1 MKKANGFFAINKIVA
16 HSKQNNLRIYYTL
29 MQKINF
35 ENLDPKKFILIKNA
49 HIHNLKNVDVAIP
62 RNQLVVIT
70 GLSGSGKSS
79 LAFDTLYAEGQRR
92 YVESLSSYAR
102 QFLGRMNKPDVDY
115 IKGISPAIA
124 IEQKVITRNPRST
137 VGTTTEIYEYIKLLF
152 ARVGKTYSP
161 ISGQVVKRHSVQN
174 VVDFVQKW
182 KQGQKFM
189 VSAPV
194 EIPDGRSLADQ
205 LKVLLQQGYTRVDF
219 NGKIED
225 INELLDRKKLKKQS
239 HVQVIIDRLVV
250 QSKSEFEMRLA
261 DSVQTAF
268 FEGKGLCYIHELK
281 SDHEILHEFS
291 NKFELDGIVFEEP
304 SVNLF
309 TFNNPFGA
317 CKRCDGFGTIIGI
330 DPDLVIPNKSLSVYE
345 GAIACWKGEKMG
357 EWKDQLVVNAHQFDF
372 PVHKPISDL
381 SKKEKDLLWT
391 GNDYF
396 SGLHSFFKEVE
407 EQAYKI
413 QYRVMLSRYRGKT
426 LCTECEGTRLRK
438 DASYVLVNGKSIT
451 DLVKMQLQDLS
462 KFFSEIELNDHDQ
475 KISQRI
481 FIEIKR
487 RLKFLIDVGL
497 GYLTL
502 NRLSNTLSGGESQ
515 RINLATSLGSNLVGS
530 IYILDEPS
538 IGLHNRDT
546 ERLIKV
552 LKDLRNLGNTVVV
565 VEHDDKIIRTA
576 DYLIDLGPLAGYQ
589 GGELVFSGTVD
600 NILKQKEGLTALY
613 LQKKMKVASLE
624 YTRKWRDYIEIT
636 HAVQHNLKNVSV
648 KFPLNNYTVV
658 TGVSGSGKTTL
669 IKNILYPA
677 LKKHFGGYAKK
688 TGNFGKLNGDI
699 HRLSDVE
706 LIDQNP
712 IGRSSRSNP
721 ATYVKAWDDI
731 RQMYS
736 QQKLAVVRSYKPGFF
751 SFNIPGGRCETCEGE
766 GTVKIEMQFMA
777 DINLVCEECKGQRF
791 KDEVLE
797 VTVAGKNIYELL
809 DMTINQALV
818 FFTENENEFSA
829 MKRIVHKLK
838 PLQDVGLGYLKLG
851 QSSSTLS
858 GGEAQRIKLAFYLS
872 KGQNIEP
879 ILFIFDEPTT
889 GLHFH
894 DIDNLLKAFYALID
908 QGHSL
913 IVIEHNMDMI
923 KNADWL
929 IDLGPEGGD
938 MGGELIFEGLPND
951 LIKKNTYTA
960 QALKEH
966 LEL

>member
-1 MKKANGFFAINKIVA
+1 M
-16 HSKQNNLRIYYTL
+16 QNID
-29 MQKINF
+29 F
-35 ENLDPKKFILIKNA
+35 EKLDPKKFILIKNA

-102 QFLGRMNKPDVDY
+102 QFLGRMDKPDVEY

-137 VGTTTEIYEYIKLLF
+137 VGTTTEIYEYLKLLF
-152 ARVGKTYSP
+152 ARIGKTYSP
-161 ISGQVVKRHSVQN
+161 LSGNLVKRHSVKD
-174 VVDFVQKW
+174 VLGFVQKW
-182 KQGQKFM
+182 ELGQKFM

-194 EIPDGRSLADQ
+194 EIPKNRTPKEQ
-205 LKVLLQQGYTRVDF
+205 LNVLLQQGYTRVDV
-219 NGKIED
+219 NGNIEN
-225 INELLDRKKLKKQS
+225 INTLLEGGVISKQS
-239 HVQVIIDRLVV
+239 HIQVIIDRLSV
-250 QSKSEFEMRLA
+250 QDSHEFEMRLA

-268 FEGKGLCYIHELK
+268 FEGKGMCYIHEMK
-281 SDHEILHEFS
+281 VGKEELHEFS
-291 NKFELDGIVFEEP
+291 NKFELDGIIFEEP

-330 DPDLVIPNKSLSVYE
+330 DPDLVIPDKSLSVYE
-345 GAIACWKGEKMG
+345 GAVACWKGEKMG
-357 EWKDQLVVNAHQFDF
+357 EWKDQLIVNAHKFDF
-372 PVHKPISDL
+372 PVHKPVSEL
-381 SKKEKDLLWT
+381 SKKEIELLWS
-391 GNDYF
+391 GNKYF
-396 SGLHSFFKEVE
+396 LGLHSFFKEVE

-438 DASYVLVNGKSIT
+438 DASYVKVKDKSIT
-451 DLVKMQLQDLS
+451 DLVKLQLNELAA
-462 KFFSEIELNDHDQ
+462 FFNEIELNEHDQ
-475 KISQRI
+475 KLSSRI

-487 RLKFLIDVGL
+487 RLKFLLDVGL

-538 IGLHNRDT
+538 IGLHSRDT
-546 ERLIKV
+546 DKLIKV
-552 LKDLRNLGNTVVV
+552 LKSLRDLGNTVVV
-565 VEHDDKIIRTA
+565 VEHDEEMIRTA
-576 DYLIDLGPLAGYQ
+576 DYVIDLGPLAGYQ
-589 GGELVFSGTVD
+589 GGEMVFAGKVD
-600 NILKQKEGLTALY
+600 EILKEKGGLTALY

-624 YTRKWRDYIEIT
+624 YTRKWRDYVEIT
-636 HAVQHNLKNVSV
+636 NAVQHNLKNISL

-658 TGVSGSGKTTL
+658 TGVSGSGKTSL
-669 IKNILYPA
+669 VKNILYPA

-688 TGNFGKLNGDI
+688 TGNFGQIKGDLN
-699 HRLSDVE
+699 RLSDVE

-731 RQMYS
+731 RQMYA
-736 QQKLAVVRSYKPGFF
+736 QQKLSSIRGYKPGYF

-777 DINLVCEECKGQRF
+777 DISLLCEECKGQRF
-791 KDEVLE
+791 KDEVLD

-809 DMTINQALV
+809 DMTINQALT
-818 FFTENENEFSA
+818 FFTENEKDFSP
-829 MKRIVHKLK
+829 MKRIVNKLQ

-913 IVIEHNMDMI
+913 IVIEHNMDMV
-923 KNADWL
+923 KNADWI

-938 MGGELIFEGLPND
+938 LGGELIFEGIPAD
-951 LIKKNTYTA
+951 LIKAETYTA
-960 QALKEH
+960 KALVEH
-966 LEL
+966 LKLEQTL

>member
-1 MKKANGFFAINKIVA
+1 
-16 HSKQNNLRIYYTL
+16 
-29 MQKINF
+29 MQSIDLEKLN
-35 ENLDPKKFILIKNA
+35 PKEFILIKDA

-62 RNQLVVIT
+62 RNKLVVVT

-102 QFLGRMNKPDVDY
+102 QFLGRMDKPDVEY

-137 VGTTTEIYEYIKLLF
+137 VGTTTEIYEYLKLLF
-152 ARVGKTYSP
+152 ARIGKTYSP
-161 ISGQVVKRHSVQN
+161 HSGNLVKRHSVKD
-174 VVDFVQKW
+174 VVNFVSKW
-182 KQGQKFM
+182 ELGHKFM
-189 VSAPV
+189 VSAPI
-194 EIPDGRSLADQ
+194 EIPKNRTLNNQ
-205 LKVLLQQGYTRVDF
+205 LKVLLQQGYVRVHI
-219 NGKIED
+219 NGKMED
-225 INELLDRKKLKKQS
+225 INAILEEGVNSKKS
-239 HVQVIIDRLVV
+239 HVQVVIDRLSV
-250 QSKSEFEMRLA
+250 KNDSEFMNRLA

-268 FEGKGLCYIHELK
+268 FEGKGICLIHDMSEK
-281 SDHEILHEFS
+281 EEILHEFS
-291 NKFELDGIVFEEP
+291 NKFELDGITFEEP

-330 DPDLVIPNKSLSVYE
+330 DPDLVIPDKSLSVYE
-345 GAIACWKGEKMG
+345 SAIACWRGEKMG
-357 EWKDQLVVNAHQFDF
+357 EWKDQLLVNAHQFNF
-372 PVHKPISDL
+372 PVHKPVSEL
-381 SKKEKDLLWT
+381 SIKEKEVLWT
-391 GNDYF
+391 GNEYF
-396 SGLHSFFKEVE
+396 SGLNDFFKEVE

-426 LCTECEGTRLRK
+426 LCTECHGTRLRK
-438 DASYVLVNGKSIT
+438 DASYVKVHGKSIT
-451 DLVKMQLQDLS
+451 DLVKLQLNDLNL
-462 KFFSEIELNDHDQ
+462 FFTNLELNEHDQ
-475 KISQRI
+475 KLSSRI

-487 RLKFLIDVGL
+487 RLKFLLDVGL

-538 IGLHNRDT
+538 IGLHSRDT

-552 LKDLRNLGNTVVV
+552 LKDLRDLGNTVVV
-565 VEHDDKIIRTA
+565 VEHDEEMIRTA
-576 DYLIDLGPLAGYQ
+576 DYVIDLGPLAGYQ
-589 GGELVFSGTVD
+589 GGEMVFAGTVEEL
-600 NILKQKEGLTALY
+600 LKEKEGLTALY

-624 YTRKWRDYIEIT
+624 YKRKWRDYIEVT
-636 HAVQHNLKNVSV
+636 NAVQHNLKSISV
-648 KFPLNNYTVV
+648 RFPLNNYTVV
-658 TGVSGSGKTTL
+658 TGVSGSGKTSL
-669 IKNILYPA
+669 VKNILYPA

-688 TGNFGKLNGDI
+688 TGNFGQLKGEIN
-699 HRLSDVE
+699 RLSDVE

-736 QQKLAVVRSYKPGFF
+736 QQKLATIRGYKPGYF

-777 DINLVCEECKGQRF
+777 DISLLCEDCKGQRF
-791 KDEVLE
+791 KEEVLD
-797 VTVAGKNIYELL
+797 VAVAGKNIYELL
-809 DMTINQALV
+809 DMTINQAIA
-818 FFTENENEFSA
+818 FFTEHQSDYSA
-829 MKRIVHKLK
+829 MKRVVHKLQ

-923 KNADWL
+923 KNADWI

-938 MGGELIFEGLPND
+938 LGGELIFEGTPKD
-951 LIKKNTYTA
+951 LIKTNTFTA
-960 QALKEH
+960 NALSEH
-966 LEL
+966 LKFEQIKK